1 MPRPLDRLRR
11 LFGLLCG
18 ALALGAAAQPAP
30 LPQVSVGRIER
41 LPALASRHVDPRPVD
56 VWLPA
61 DYNPAKRY
69 NVLYAH
75 DGQMLYDASKSWN
88 GQAWDLHLGVARL
101 VAAGRIP
108 DTLIVGVWNNG
119 PWRHSEY
126 FPQKFLPHLP
136 AALRERLVAEGLKGK
151 PQSDAYL
158 RFLVEELKPAIDARY
173 ATRPG
178 REHTF
183 ILGSSMGGLISVYA
197 MNEYP
202 QVFGGAAGL
211 STHWIGTSQANAEIP
226 QAALAYLSGH
236 LADPASHRLYQDH
249 GTTELDALYA
259 PAQRLV
265 DALVRE
271 RGYTAQGP
279 QANFMSRIFEGTG
292 HNERAWARRVEDPL
306 EFLMGPR

>member
-1 MPRPLDRLRR
+1 MRIGVGVLAALVLPLV
-11 LFGLLCG
+11 
-18 ALALGAAAQPAP
+18 AAAQA
-30 LPQVSVGRIER
+30 LPEVGVGRIER
-41 LPALASRHVDPRPVD
+41 LPALASKHVDARPVD

-61 DYNPAKRY
+61 DYSPARRY
-69 NVLYAH
+69 NVLYVH
-75 DGQMLYDASKSWN
+75 DGQMLFDAGKSWN
-88 GQAWDLHLGVARL
+88 HQAWDLHLTVARL
-101 VAAGRIP
+101 AAAGRIP
-108 DTLIVGVWNNG
+108 DTLIVGIWNNG

-136 AALRERLVAEGLKGK
+136 AALRERLVAEALKGK

-173 ATRPG
+173 PTRPG

-211 STHWIGTSQANAEIP
+211 STHWIGTFQANAEIP
-226 QAALAYLSGH
+226 AAGLAYLREH

-249 GTTELDALYA
+249 GSTELDALYA

-265 DALVRE
+265 NEQVRA
-271 RGYTAQGP
+271 RGYTEQGP
-279 QANFMSRIFEGTG
+279 EANFMTRVFDGTG
-292 HNERAWARRVEDPL
+292 HNERAWAARVQEPL
-306 EFLMGPR
+306 VFLMAPR